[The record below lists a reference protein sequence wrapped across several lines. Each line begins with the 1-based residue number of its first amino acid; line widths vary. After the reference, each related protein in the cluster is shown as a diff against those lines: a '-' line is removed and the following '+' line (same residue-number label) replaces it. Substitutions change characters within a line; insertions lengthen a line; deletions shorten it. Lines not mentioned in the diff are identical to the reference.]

1 MDMMAKDCGKE
12 KLPSLGPLF
21 STTTDSRRPSVETGD
36 DQLGTM
42 QAPRR
47 SIEFR
52 ISTPSPATTPR
63 SLHPVGL
70 GQGAELKLAAAIAE
84 VRRQSEV
91 ERRFF
96 RQQLRIL
103 DRRMQEQLGAGPAS
117 APERLADLQGCVSG
131 LASEMAGL
139 SRRMD
144 SVDERLQVRLLN
156 CEELIRQ
163 NTRQIEQ
170 RFLAQQHKTML
181 AVATSEAMSKRQ
193 AARQWRLLQ
202 AVEDHSARLG
212 VVEEK
217 IAGDCLRLQIRCSEL
232 ETKRDGLEEEVRNHT
247 RQLQRLD
254 TRLAEQHQL
263 LCPEFGSAFVR
274 TGALELRVESLEQ
287 RIDDEDGMVP
297 CWAERAEVLR
307 LDASLQELVE
317 PLRRLSQRT
326 AGTEAATAGLERRLD
341 QLAQKQD
348 ASSADE
354 APRVAADTGL
364 HDLKIEEIAE
374 LKARLADI
382 EALLEGADDRG
393 EGAWLSPMGRSTG
406 HSLVAS
412 LKKTTT
418 SGFTAARPLFR

>member
-1 MDMMAKDCGKE
+1 MDMMAKDRGKE
-12 KLPSLGPLF
+12 KPGSLGPLF
-21 STTTDSRRPSVETGD
+21 GTATGSRRHSVDTGD

-63 SLHPVGL
+63 SLHPGL

-91 ERRFF
+91 ERRCF

-103 DRRMQEQLGAGPAS
+103 ERRMQEQLGAGPVS
-117 APERLADLQGCVSG
+117 APERLADMQGCVSG

-144 SVDERLQVRLLN
+144 SLDERLQLRLLN

-217 IAGDCLRLQIRCSEL
+217 VAGDCLRLEIKCSEL
-232 ETKRDGLEEEVRNHT
+232 ETKRERLEEEVRNHT
-247 RQLQRLD
+247 RQLQRLE
-254 TRLAEQHQL
+254 TRLEEQRQL
-263 LCPEFGSAFVR
+263 LCPEFGSALVR

-287 RIDDEDGMVP
+287 RVDDEDGMVAS
-297 CWAERAEVLR
+297 WAERAEVLR

-341 QLAQKQD
+341 QLTQKQD
-348 ASSADE
+348 ASHAGE
-354 APRVAADTGL
+354 ATRVVVDTSL
-364 HDLKIEEIAE
+364 HELKVEEIAE

-393 EGAWLSPMGRSTG
+393 EGGWLSPMGGSTG